1 MNIIRVGQVSNQGS
15 QSGMVYD
22 TNGLFPTLCACT
34 HGYAMGNI
42 LEYKN
47 KSKIRKVGIC
57 GRMN

>member
-1 MNIIRVGQVSNQGS
+1 
-15 QSGMVYD
+15 MVYD